1 MQDPTRI
8 TGILNALR
16 RTWEGQPDL
25 SLSQLIGVLQNRG
38 LGWAS
43 TDEEAVALLHDLE
56 REHPSLIDGTSGPHT
71 VTTVNPPQLVTLSGD
86 LVVVRSGEDPERMPA
101 VWRWSSMRKAGPGL
115 PLVIADTGGV
125 EHRLGVVTLVTRLGE
140 PEASISIAQ
149 KDVGSRRWL
158 VQFED
163 GARALV
169 GQRIRLWRVNG
180 REVLT
185 ERMSWKQ
192 ILRCEPGEDMQIAPA
207 GGGEP
212 VSLGPVARVLLLDG

>member
-1 MQDPTRI
+1 
-8 TGILNALR
+8 
-16 RTWEGQPDL
+16 
-25 SLSQLIGVLQNRG
+25 
-38 LGWAS
+38 
-43 TDEEAVALLHDLE
+43 
-56 REHPSLIDGTSGPHT
+56 
-71 VTTVNPPQLVTLSGD
+71 
-86 LVVVRSGEDPERMPA
+86 MPA

-169 GQRIRLWRVNG
+169 SQRIRLWQVNG

-185 ERMSWKQ
+185 ERMGWEK
-192 ILRCEPGEDMQIAPA
+192 ILRCGPGEDMQIAPA